1 MARLKRDDERLL
13 SKEEQHLVAQTRH
26 PIVKKLAGHDLLEI
40 IKQLRERRDRAR
52 EVGRYKRRELRCQTA
67 SSGMTVAS
75 RSAASESEGHRAKRT
90 LLSGA
95 LKRANKETERRRTTD
110 ARSDLISNAKRAL
123 AMKKATD
130 TDAQWPPATRTANE
144 GMQPNP
150 STDIAPSGALKQEGQ
165 RPVLERSRKV
175 R

>member
-1 MARLKRDDERLL
+1 MARAKREHERLL
-13 SKEEQHLVAQTRH
+13 SKDDQELISRTRH
-26 PIVKKLAGHDLLEI
+26 PIVKTLAEHDLLEVV
-40 IKQLRERRDRAR
+40 KKLRERRNQAR
-52 EVGRYKRRELRCQTA
+52 EVGRYKRRELRGQTA
-67 SSGMTVAS
+67 SSGLTGAS
-75 RSAASESEGHRAKRT
+75 GPAATESEGHRAKRT

-95 LKRANKETERRRTTD
+95 LKRANKETESRRATG

-130 TDAQWPPATRTANE
+130 DGAQWPPPTRTANE
-144 GMQPNP
+144 GMQPIPNN
-150 STDIAPSGALKQEGQ
+150 DIAPSGALEQEGQ